1 MPKGLPAATR
11 DPTKNLLRDGFSC
24 SRFRGVNSPMN
35 ALEAAAL
42 VESLDGVELDPALA
56 AEIARSGAGTQQ
68 RINFYTPTFKSYVT
82 SELAGCGKSAW
93 PAVSITGGEC
103 ALACDHCKAKILE
116 PMIPARTPEDLWRVV
131 NEQVAAGAQGM
142 LLTGG
147 SNHRNE
153 VEYDP
158 YYPMVRRIKDTFPA
172 FRIAMHTALVDRD
185 IARRM
190 EDAGI
195 DAAMMDVIGA
205 QDTISQVYHLRRSVA
220 DFEHSMECLTATSMK
235 VVPHIVIGLHYGRML
250 GEWEALEIVARHRPA
265 ALVLVVVM
273 PYYAPAQRPFVT
285 PDARAVGRFF
295 LDARRRLPDLP
306 LLLGCARPPG
316 RVKAE
321 IDSYAVMAG
330 LNGIAHPADG
340 VVELAVR
347 LERDVRVTPAC
358 CSIAIGDEVMAL
370 EQDSGIR
377 VDLKDLISE
386 RRAHPAATGRLAGI
400 PVVAG

>member
-1 MPKGLPAATR
+1 MNIPWQDVAAR
-11 DPTKNLLRDGFSC
+11 ID
-24 SRFRGVNSPMN
+24 
-35 ALEAAAL
+35 A
-42 VESLDGVELDPALA
+42 LDGIDLDPALVGQIERAGIA
-56 AEIARSGAGTQQ
+56 AQAG
-68 RINFYTPTFKSYVT
+68 INFYTPTFKSYAT

-116 PMIPARTPEDLWRVV
+116 PMIPARTPEALWRVV
-131 NEQVAAGAQGM
+131 NEQVAQGAQGM

-153 VEYDP
+153 VEYDAH
-158 YYPMVRRIKDTFPA
+158 YPVVRRIKDAFPA

-185 IARRM
+185 IASRM

-205 QDTISQVYHLRRSVA
+205 QDTIAQVYHLKRSVA
-220 DFEHSMECLTATSMK
+220 DFERSLECLTATSMK
-235 VVPHIVIGLHYGRML
+235 VVPHIVIGLHYGRLL
-250 GEWEALEIVARHRPA
+250 GEWEALEIVARHLPA

-273 PYYAPAQRPFVT
+273 PFYAPVQRPFVT
-285 PDARAVGRFF
+285 PDARQVGRFF
-295 LDARRRLPDLP
+295 MDARRRLPDTP
-306 LLLGCARPPG
+306 LLLGCARPAG

-347 LERDVRVTPAC
+347 LGRDVRVTPAC
-358 CSIAIGDEVMAL
+358 CSIAVGDEVMAL
-370 EQDSGIR
+370 ERESGIR
-377 VDLKDLISE
+377 VDLQDLIAQ
-386 RRAHPAATGRLAGI
+386 RRARPRAAGKLAAIPIVTG
-400 PVVAG
+400 